1 MCKAFLGSPQY
12 DDINDDV
19 LVNSEHEIFDLSTSD
34 ESPLVDFCDLAAPKE
49 VSFIRIDSH
58 SQPRNLV
65 PLVFVFDSCFRIM
78 AFRFRLDM
86 PVVFVRPHLGKS
98 NVLLERPRPKPRGQ
112 ASHRDPLPTPLSI
125 GVARGTSTDAP

>member
-49 VSFIRIDSH
+49 VSFIRIYSH
-58 SQPRNLV
+58 SQPRNLI
-65 PLVFVFDSCFRIM
+65 PLVFVFDSCFPDHGVPFSLGY
-78 AFRFRLDM
+78 ASCLCKAPPWKEQCTFR
-86 PVVFVRPHLGKS
+86 KA
-98 NVLLERPRPKPRGQ
+98 KTQ
-112 ASHRDPLPTPLSI
+112 TTWASQPQRSPSHPPFDWSCKRD
-125 GVARGTSTDAP
+125 

>member
-49 VSFIRIDSH
+49 VSFH
-58 SQPRNLV
+58 
-65 PLVFVFDSCFRIM
+65 
-78 AFRFRLDM
+78 
-86 PVVFVRPHLGKS
+86 
-98 NVLLERPRPKPRGQ
+98 
-112 ASHRDPLPTPLSI
+112 SHRFTFT
-125 GVARGTSTDAP
+125 AAKFSTTCVRI